1 MSSVSHYSFQL
12 ALPNAGAN
20 PELSNMAR
28 WMNHASSGAN
38 VMWKKQRL
46 GPSPA
51 MHFYSTARIRE
62 GDELC
67 FDYGIEY
74 WEALGETP
82 A

>member
-1 MSSVSHYSFQL
+1 
-12 ALPNAGAN
+12 
-20 PELSNMAR
+20 MAR